1 MLPYFAFSKINVG
14 FLMFHIWGLFAGIAI
29 IAALFVALK
38 EAARKNINSDRIV
51 NIAILMV
58 AGSVIGARTFFV
70 AEMRSY
76 YGTHPMEIFYL
87 GDGGLMFYGGAIGAF
102 IFVFAYIRYA
112 KINNFPEIFDT
123 IAPSLAIGE
132 LFGRIGCALTNEHV
146 GAITAL
152 PWGQFFPDDNTVRHP
167 VSIYMAI
174 NGLLLFAI
182 LWIMRKKIKTSGM
195 LFLSF
200 LFLYAITRFFLDF
213 TRCTDLT
220 VCDPHYNG
228 FTPSQY
234 VSIAL
239 IIIVPIIAA
248 FLKKD
253 LKLTDYLRFKKP
265 NPILT
270 KK

>member
-1 MLPYFAFSKINVG
+1 MLPYFAFDKLNIGPLTIYV
-14 FLMFHIWGLFAGIAI
+14 WGLFAGIATV
-29 IAALFVALK
+29 AALFVALK
-38 EAARKNINSDRIV
+38 EAARKNINSDQIT
-51 NIAILMV
+51 NIAILII
-58 AGSVIGARTFFV
+58 AGSVIGARSFFV
-70 AEMRSY
+70 AEMWSY
-76 YGTHPMEIFYL
+76 YGMHPMEIFYL

-102 IFVFAYIRYA
+102 VFVFFYIRYA
-112 KINNFPEIFDT
+112 KINNFLAILDT

-152 PWGQFFPDDNTVRHP
+152 PWGQFFPDYSTVRHP
-167 VSIYMAI
+167 VSIYMAL
-174 NGLLLFAI
+174 NGLLIFVI
-182 LWIMRKKIKTSGM
+182 LWSIRKKIKTTGM

-213 TRCTDLT
+213 TRCGDLA

-234 VSIAL
+234 ISLAL
-239 IIIVPIIAA
+239 IVIVPVIAF

-253 LKLTDYLRFKKP
+253 HKSADYLGLKKTVS
-265 NPILT
+265 ILT

>member
-1 MLPYFAFSKINVG
+1 MLPYFAFDKLNIGPLTIYV
-14 FLMFHIWGLFAGIAI
+14 WGLFAGIATI
-29 IAALFVALK
+29 VALFVALK
-38 EAARKNINSDRIV
+38 EAARKNINSDQIT
-51 NIAILMV
+51 NIAIFIIV
-58 AGSVIGARTFFV
+58 GSVIGARSFFV
-70 AEMRSY
+70 VEMWSY

-102 IFVFAYIRYA
+102 VFVFSYIRYV
-112 KINNFPEIFDT
+112 KINNFPEILDT

-132 LFGRIGCALTNEHV
+132 LFGRIGCALTNEHI

-152 PWGQFFPDDNTVRHP
+152 PWGQFFPDDGTLRHP
-167 VSIYMAI
+167 ISIYMAL
-174 NGLLLFAI
+174 NGLLMFVI
-182 LWIMRKKIKTSGM
+182 LWSIRKKIKTTGM

-213 TRCTDLT
+213 TRCTGLA

-234 VSIAL
+234 VSLAL
-239 IIIVPIIAA
+239 IVIVPAA
-248 FLKKD
+248 ALFLKKNH
-253 LKLTDYLRFKKP
+253 KLTDYLRFKKTVSV
-265 NPILT
+265 LT